1 MRIWVRGYLGLQAA
15 LGNKP
20 FVEIDGDGVPLRDL
34 LDQLGHRGDE
44 RFDTPSTPRR
54 LTILINGRHV
64 SHLPGGLDTLLTDGD
79 QVAIFPPV
87 AGG

>member
-15 LGNKP
+15 LGDKP

-34 LDQLGHRGDE
+34 LDRLGQPGDE
-44 RFDTPSTPRR
+44 RLDMPGIPRR

-64 SHLPGGLDTLLTDGD
+64 SHLPNGLDTVLMDGD